1 MRNFAPRIE
10 YAKTRCSARVKV
22 GSCIKITQQSN
33 NKIKSK
39 PTK

>member
-22 GSCIKITQQSN
+22 RLLHQKSRNKVIT
-33 NKIKSK
+33 K
-39 PTK
+39 